1 MDLQN
6 LPGTAAKKLCKACGI
21 SKSIFEFS
29 AHPQTKDRLRPKCK
43 SCRRLVYYSS
53 KTKCAVPGCSV
64 KTDKRANCCIP
75 HANIKKAY
83 PDVPDNALDQIDIKH
98 KDLMFNVD
106 NGITLCHN
114 CHIIEHKNNGLL

>member
-83 PDVPDNALDQIDIKH
+83 PDVPDNALDQIDIKS
-98 KDLMFNVD
+98 KSNEYFALKAKEYRDA
-106 NGITLCHN
+106 GKTKKRAKKG
-114 CHIIEHKNNGLL
+114 HI